1 MSPDEL
7 RRRRAEER
15 GARMVLRRARVERDE
30 VDLDPLSGE
39 AALSLVE
46 RLTLESWSLAGL
58 PLPEYTR
65 AEIPV
70 RFVPRDR
77 AW

>member
-1 MSPDEL
+1 M
-7 RRRRAEER
+7 
-15 GARMVLRRARVERDE
+15 ERDE

-39 AALSLVE
+39 AAVSLVR

-65 AEIPV
+65 AAIPV